1 MVTGTTAQQAAA
13 LTPRRARQTSL
24 HVNSRDSDPIKL
36 NGVRVTF
43 NLISVLTEI
52 KDFDKF
58 LSMELSQSSQKFILH
73 WGEMGT
79 RWGVNR
85 TVAQIHALLYL
96 TGKALPADEI
106 ADTLGVAR
114 SNVSNSIR
122 ELQAWNLVKLT
133 HVMGDRRD
141 HFAVS
146 TDIWELSRTVVRER
160 QEREITP
167 TIAVLRELLAH
178 PEIMVDGPEQANRI
192 REMLAFL
199 ETWSDEMLRLDTET
213 LTKVLKLG
221 AKIQKLIRGDAAAA
235 EPQPVQQAKALGAMI
250 GP

>member
-1 MVTGTTAQQAAA
+1 
-13 LTPRRARQTSL
+13 
-24 HVNSRDSDPIKL
+24 
-36 NGVRVTF
+36 
-43 NLISVLTEI
+43 
-52 KDFDKF
+52 
-58 LSMELSQSSQKFILH
+58 MELSQTSQKFILH

-96 TGKALPADEI
+96 TGKPLPADEI

-122 ELQAWNLVKLT
+122 ELQAWNLAKMV

-141 HFAVS
+141 HFEAS

-160 QEREITP
+160 KEREILP
-167 TIAVLRELLAH
+167 TIEMLRELLNH
-178 PEIMVDGPEQANRI
+178 PEIMLDGLERAQRM
-192 REMLAFL
+192 REMLAML
-199 ETWSDEMLRLDTET
+199 ETMMVWSDEMLRLDTAT

-221 AKIQKLIRGDAAAA
+221 AKIQKLIRGDAITAVAKKSTKNEQAA
-235 EPQPVQQAKALGAMI
+235 
-250 GP
+250 